1 MVYNRIHGRYKSAG
15 LMNTIYRFR
24 RSWIVLIFLPVASLL
39 FIFSI
44 ERNGKSSNELE
55 SSPVAQFENDYAENN
70 FINNEINM
78 IQPNCNNPT
87 VGEEEK
93 TSVALLKVHK
103 TGSTTL
109 SSILYRYGVHR
120 GLSFVMP
127 TDPNLHQFFPQTM
140 DEAFHQF
147 YPPCKEKYD
156 ILNIH
161 SRYNGREVLTKYM
174 HRDTFVIATLRHPA
188 EQMISGFKY
197 YGYSDQLAKMNA
209 TLSDFLDNPKKYIQ
223 KMNNGANPMD
233 LMWNGMSNDIGLSE
247 FNIPKGLT
255 MSQLKN
261 DPEHMK
267 SVERFLEWAESEI
280 DFFLISEVFDESL
293 ILLKDMLNWKLE
305 DLIYFSQN
313 AAANKINDV
322 DDDLRDKLIQF
333 SYIDYLLYQKMFSK
347 YFKLK
352 AKNEY
357 LEEQVLE
364 LQILNEEFSEFC
376 LAKREI
382 DPKLYGSVPIL
393 GNKLRIERQN
403 NRCCYDTAVDEWTYV
418 GVLKQ
423 YMEHSCTLSGHE
435 PKLVKV

>member
-1 MVYNRIHGRYKSAG
+1 MDLLLCKNKRCAV
-15 LMNTIYRFR
+15 
-24 RSWIVLIFLPVASLL
+24 VLLFLLASSLL

-44 ERNGKSSNELE
+44 DHYVKSSGE
-55 SSPVAQFENDYAENN
+55 FGAEFGATEQSVGNSFDN
-70 FINNEINM
+70 FINKSCIN
-78 IQPNCNNPT
+78 PSL
-87 VGEEEK
+87 GKKEK
-93 TSVALLKVHK
+93 TSIALLKVHK

-109 SSILYRYGVHR
+109 ASILYRYGVHR

-127 TDPNLHQFFPQTM
+127 QKPKLHQFFPQTI
-140 DEAFHQF
+140 DQARQLF

-188 EQMISGFKY
+188 EQMISWFRY
-197 YGYSDQLAKMNA
+197 YGYSKQLEMVKVSF
-209 TLSDFLDNPKKYIQ
+209 SDYLDNPKQYSR
-223 KMNNGANPMD
+223 NFSGGNPMD

-305 DLIYFSQN
+305 DLMYFSQN

-333 SYIDYLLYQKMFSK
+333 SYIDYLLYQKMLSKFLTLKSEKEKYIEEEVFELQKLNKEFSD
-347 YFKLK
+347 YC
-352 AKNEY
+352 
-357 LEEQVLE
+357 LEE
-364 LQILNEEFSEFC
+364 IKIN
-376 LAKREI
+376 
-382 DPKLYGSVPIL
+382 PKLYGSVPIL
-393 GNKLRIERQN
+393 GNKLRIEREN
-403 NRCCYDTAVDEWTYV
+403 NKCCYDAAMDEASYV
-418 GVLKQ
+418 MLLKQ
-423 YMEHSCTLSGHE
+423 YMAQSCAVTARETSPGS
-435 PKLVKV
+435 